1 MELVRAPS
9 GDLSLIRTYQ
19 GVTYPYHSCTSP
31 LQEAYDW
38 FSHLPFSEKTDT
50 LFVYGIGLGYAFS
63 AAKTWLQ
70 EDPKRSFLFLEQ
82 DLAVLDIF
90 LHTPL
95 AQEIL
100 QHPQVRLVFFDSL
113 EDSLF
118 LEELS
123 WQRHASHPLFS
134 ALPLYAQLNT
144 TGTQQ
149 LKERLLHAIS
159 EKHAY
164 IDEYL
169 DFGIPFFRNFYPN
182 LFVLSESWIASDL
195 FGKFAGVPA
204 IICGAGPSLS
214 QSLPDLEKA
223 SSQALLFAGGS
234 ALNALIEKNILPH
247 FAGAIDPNPAQIS
260 RIQATEKYQIPFFYR
275 SRLNEK
281 AIQAIRGPKIYV
293 PGSGGYDIAPWME
306 QQLGLPFQEPLDE
319 GHNIVN
325 FLLSIAHALGCSPLI
340 LVGVDLAL
348 THGQYYAKEVA
359 DNLHLTT
366 NSIEIDPHAAEEL
379 IERHDTKG
387 HPIQT
392 LWKWQIEAD
401 WISRFAKEHPDT
413 IVLNASK
420 EGLALKNIQNTCLLT
435 ALHEYPPPSR
445 SFPEQIQ
452 KLLSQQSRIAITNK
466 KIGDVLGI
474 LKESLLRCE
483 NLLTHLLQEY
493 GQITTWVEQDLPYP
507 DSLETPSTR
516 LLSAELEQ
524 EPAFVAI
531 LEKFLQIVIRN
542 DALLLESL
550 QSSRYKFK
558 KKHESLQR
566 LCIHENHLSFLLKEI
581 YVNLNILKNIKNI
594 D

>member
-1 MELVRAPS
+1 MELVRAAS
-9 GDLSLIRTYQ
+9 GDLSLLRTYQ
-19 GVTYPYHSCTSP
+19 GVTYSYHSRTSP
-31 LQEAYDW
+31 LQEADDW
-38 FSHLPFSEKTDT
+38 FSQLPFSEKTDT
-50 LFVYGIGLGYAFS
+50 LFVYGMGLGYAFS
-63 AAKTWLQ
+63 AAKAWL
-70 EDPKRSFLFLEQ
+70 EKDPKRSFLFLEQ
-82 DLAVLDIF
+82 DPAVLDIF

-100 QHPQVRLVFFDSL
+100 RHPQVRLVFFESL
-113 EDSLF
+113 EDNLLF
-118 LEELS
+118 EEIS

-134 ALPLYAQLNT
+134 ALPLYAQLNPT
-144 TGTQQ
+144 KTQQ
-149 LKERLLHAIS
+149 LKERLLQAIS

-182 LFVLSESWIASDL
+182 LFALPESWIASDL
-195 FGKFAGVPA
+195 FGKFAGIPA

-223 SSQALLFAGGS
+223 SSQAVLFAGGS
-234 ALNALIEKNILPH
+234 ALNALLEKNILPH
-247 FAGAIDPNPAQIS
+247 FAGAIDPNSAQIS
-260 RIQATEKYQIPFFYR
+260 RIRSTERHQIPFFYR
-275 SRLNEK
+275 SRLNEQ
-281 AIQAIRGPKIYV
+281 ALQAIRGPKIYV
-293 PGSGGYDIAPWME
+293 PGSGGYDIASWME
-306 QQLGLPFQEPLDE
+306 EQWGFPPQEPLDE

-325 FLLSIAHALGCSPLI
+325 FLLSIAHALGCRPLI

-359 DNLHLTT
+359 DNLHLTN
-366 NSIEIDPHAAEEL
+366 NSMEIDPHAAGEL
-379 IERHDTKG
+379 IWRHDKKG
-387 HPIQT
+387 RPIQT

-413 IVLNASK
+413 TVLNASP
-420 EGLALKNIQNTCLLT
+420 EGLALKNIENVSLLPT
-435 ALHEYPPPSR
+435 LRQYTPPSE

-452 KLLSQQSRIAITNK
+452 KLLSQKPRIAITNK
-466 KIGDVLGI
+466 KIDDALEI
-474 LKESLLRCE
+474 LKKSLVQCESLLSQ
-483 NLLTHLLQEY
+483 LLQEY
-493 GQITTWVEQDLPYP
+493 AQITKCVEEDLPYP

-524 EPAFVAI
+524 EPAFEAI
-531 LEKFLQIVIRN
+531 LEKFLHIAIRN

-558 KKHESLQR
+558 KKYVFLKR
-566 LCIHENHLSFLLKEI
+566 LCIHKNHLYFLLKEI
-581 YVNLNILKNIKNI
+581 YVNLNILKKIKNI